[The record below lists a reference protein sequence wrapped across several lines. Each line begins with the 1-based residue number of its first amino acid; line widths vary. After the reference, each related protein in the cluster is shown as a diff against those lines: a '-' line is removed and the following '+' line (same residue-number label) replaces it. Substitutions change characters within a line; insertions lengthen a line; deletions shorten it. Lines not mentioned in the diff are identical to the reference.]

1 MLIEEATMSE
11 EVQVTEKGLF
21 DLLHQLFGQ
30 SLSETCSITS
40 LTPPEVFSWQI
51 NLVAYAH
58 LLLL

>member
-1 MLIEEATMSE
+1 MSE